1 MSDASRVAASDLA
14 SAAYCPRQL
23 YYVRREDDRSPPPE
37 VVERQ
42 RLAFRYPELREA
54 SDEALAGLPIR
65 VPPDEYRENLDRLAE
80 RPYWDELCD
89 PARRDLLLT
98 GKDCRGV
105 AHKVLERGDDGT
117 GDASTDA
124 KKAEDS
130 GDDPPV
136 PVLVSGGE
144 PAETGVWEPQAVR
157 AVGVAKMLAWERG
170 REIPEALVE
179 YPAFGVVRRV
189 RLTVRR
195 TARYRRVLR
204 AIRAI
209 DGPPARVGDDAKCA
223 ACDYRTECGVR
234 TRSLRS
240 LLGR

>member
-14 SAAYCPRQL
+14 CAAYCLRQL
-23 YYVRREDDRSPPPE
+23 YYVRRENDRSPPPE

-54 SDEALAGLPIR
+54 SDEALAELPIA
-65 VPPDEYRENLDRLAE
+65 VAPDEYRENLDRLAG

-89 PARRDLLLT
+89 PAHRDLLLT

-105 AHKVLERGDDGT
+105 AHKVLERGDAGT

-124 KKAEDS
+124 KEAENPV
-130 GDDPPV
+130 DDPPV

-144 PAETGVWEPQAVR
+144 PAEAGVWEPQAVR

-170 REIPEALVE
+170 REIPAALVE

-240 LLGR
+240 LLGL